1 MKYLIRKEIAGF
13 FSSAMGYVIL
23 FVWLLAVSLMLW
35 FFAGEYN
42 LPDGGYATLRPLF
55 SLAPILFLLLV
66 PATTMRMFAEEK
78 RMGTLELLFSRP
90 LKISTIVMSKFWS
103 AWLLMIIALLPTLLY
118 VISIYM
124 LSMAGID
131 WGEVIGGYCGLLC
144 LLATFVSFG
153 LFTSSLTSNQLI
165 AFLLAILL
173 SFTAFYGFELIAS
186 LTTNGS
192 LHNGWVQPGI
202 QAHYQSMTRGVMD
215 TRDLIYFVS
224 LTFFFIYLTV
234 QVNARK
240 R

>member
-23 FVWLLAVSLMLW
+23 FVWLLAASLMLW

-42 LPDGGYATLRPLF
+42 LLDGGYATLRPLF

-131 WGEVIGGYCGLLC
+131 RGEVIGGYCGLLC

-186 LTTNGS
+186 LTKNGS

-202 QAHYQSMTRGVMD
+202 QAHYQSMARGVMD

>member
-42 LPDGGYATLRPLF
+42 LPDGGYATLRPFF
-55 SLAPILFLLLV
+55 SLAPVLFLLLV

-90 LKISTIVMSKFWS
+90 IKISTIVISKFWS
-103 AWLLMIIALLPTLLY
+103 AWLLMVIALLPTLLY
-118 VISIYM
+118 VISLSL

-131 WGEVIGGYCGLLC
+131 WGEIIGGYCGLFC
-144 LLATFVSFG
+144 LLATFVSIG

-165 AFLLAILL
+165 AFLLAALL
-173 SFTAFYGFELIAS
+173 SFAAFYGFELIAS

-192 LHNGWVQPGI
+192 LHNSWVQLGI
-202 QAHYQSMTRGVMD
+202 QAHYQSMSRGVID
-215 TRDLIYFVS
+215 TRDLFYFASVT
-224 LTFFFIYLTV
+224 LFFVYLTI

>member
-23 FVWLLAVSLMLW
+23 FVWLLAVSFMLW

-42 LPDGGYATLRPLF
+42 LPDGGYATLRPFF

-103 AWLLMIIALLPTLLY
+103 AWLLMIIALIPTLLY
-118 VISIYM
+118 VISVYL
-124 LSMAGID
+124 LSMAGLD
-131 WGEVIGGYCGLLC
+131 WGEVMGGYCGLFC

-173 SFTAFYGFELIAS
+173 SFITFYGFELIAS
-186 LTTNGS
+186 LTTSGS
-192 LHNGWVQPGI
+192 MHNGWVELGI
-202 QAHYQSMTRGVMD
+202 QAHYQSMTRGVID
-215 TRDLIYFVS
+215 TCDLVYFAS
-224 LTFFFIYLTV
+224 ITFFFIYLTV
-234 QVNARK
+234 QVNTRK

>member
-1 MKYLIRKEIAGF
+1 MNYLIRKEIIGF

-42 LPDGGYATLRPLF
+42 LLDGGYATLRPFF
-55 SLAPILFLLLV
+55 SLAPVLFLLLV

-90 LKISTIVMSKFWS
+90 IKISTIVISKFWA
-103 AWLLMIIALLPTLLY
+103 AWLLMLIALFPTLLY
-118 VISIYM
+118 VLSIYL
-124 LSMAGID
+124 LSVAGVD

-144 LLATFVSFG
+144 LVATFVSFG

-165 AFLLAILL
+165 AFLLAALL
-173 SFTAFYGFELIAS
+173 SFTTFYGFDLVAS
-186 LTTNGS
+186 LTNIGS
-192 LHNGWVQPGI
+192 LHNDWVEWGI
-202 QAHYQSMTRGVMD
+202 QAHYQSMIRGVID
-215 TRDLIYFVS
+215 TRDLFYFAS
-224 LTFFFIYLTV
+224 LTLTFLYLTV
-234 QVNARK
+234 QVNLRK